1 MTDSHEYRLTIEF
14 VISPNASKEEISAF
28 VKTVQVSSCLNAGDN
43 EEGPF
48 LHGEVTDVQIKR
60 VPSHD

>member
-1 MTDSHEYRLTIEF
+1 MTDVHEYRLTIEF

-28 VKTVQVSSCLNAGDN
+28 VNAVQESSCLNAGDN

-60 VPSHD
+60 VPSHG